1 MKTLPQSKK
10 GSIIESIVNTAVGL
24 VVTIIF
30 SPLIY
35 WICDVEIS
43 LPQMGMATILFT
55 VLSIARNYVI
65 RRFFNKTKL

>member
-1 MKTLPQSKK
+1 MKTSQSKK

-24 VVTIIF
+24 VITIIF

-35 WICDVEIS
+35 WICDVKIS
-43 LPQMGMATILFT
+43 YPQMGLATILFT

-65 RRFFNKTKL
+65 RRFFNKQKL